1 MRLRFP
7 ILKTTYE
14 WLLDEGFTPYFLINA
29 EYPNV
34 IIPREFVEDG
44 HIVLDGSVDAIDK
57 MHFDESGIS
66 FSASFDEMGVV
77 DIYFPI
83 AAVEG
88 IYAEESEQGVFTTD
102 HPTAL
107 LIQEGEDAVDPEP
120 ESKKSVAKPSSKPSR
135 SHLKLVK

>member
-14 WLLDEGFTPYFLINA
+14 WLLDEGLTPYFLINA

-66 FSASFDEMGVV
+66 FR
-77 DIYFPI
+77 
-83 AAVEG
+83 
-88 IYAEESEQGVFTTD
+88 EESEQGVFTTD

-120 ESKKSVAKPSSKPSR
+120 ESKKSVSKPSSKPSR